1 MNIGDEIDQMLRAT
15 EESID
20 LESEWLI
27 TYESVEVVSDFEMFS
42 EQLRRVMTSP
52 HRWKWTIIALHS
64 GIQGM
69 MVLALKG
76 SNSLNV
82 LQEKDKERWLEWYNG
97 GQSDESRPRDVKL
110 ANFLTLYKRIK
121 GAQML
126 LYTDSR
132 KFVPKGTQ
140 GSSIKNLN
148 LLRNKYIHFTP
159 RVWALEAG
167 GLPAIVSD
175 CLGVAEFLACKSGN
189 VFPEQDLGER
199 LKAAFESARKSLA
212 TLRAEQEEH
221 ERQ

>member
-1 MNIGDEIDQMLRAT
+1 M
-15 EESID
+15 
-20 LESEWLI
+20 ESEWLS
-27 TYESVEVVSDFEMFS
+27 TNESVEVVSDFEMFS
-42 EQLRRVMTSP
+42 EQLRRVMANP

-76 SNSLNV
+76 SNGLNV
-82 LQEKDKERWLEWYNG
+82 LREEDKERWLEWYNG
-97 GQSDESRPRDVKL
+97 GQSDELRPRDVKL

-126 LYTDSR
+126 LYTDSE

-159 RVWALEAG
+159 Q
-167 GLPAIVSD
+167 
-175 CLGVAEFLACKSGN
+175 GVGA
-189 VFPEQDLGER
+189 
-199 LKAAFESARKSLA
+199 
-212 TLRAEQEEH
+212 
-221 ERQ
+221 